1 MNVNELIQ
9 VQTGQISSRLL
20 WEGCVSD
27 AFVFAMDSGES
38 ISPERAELSRW
49 FCVLEGEL
57 RLVSATSEEML
68 GPGDTRMIA
77 AGLEHELRCSIPCK
91 FIQISVV

>member
-9 VQTGQISSRLL
+9 LQGGQISSRLL
-20 WEGCVSD
+20 WEGGVSD
-27 AFVFAMDSGES
+27 AFIFAMDGGES
-38 ISPERAELSRW
+38 ISPEQAELSRW

-57 RLVSATSEEML
+57 RLVSATSEETL

-77 AGLEHELRCSIPCK
+77 AGMKHELQCSIPCK
-91 FIQISVV
+91 FIQISVA